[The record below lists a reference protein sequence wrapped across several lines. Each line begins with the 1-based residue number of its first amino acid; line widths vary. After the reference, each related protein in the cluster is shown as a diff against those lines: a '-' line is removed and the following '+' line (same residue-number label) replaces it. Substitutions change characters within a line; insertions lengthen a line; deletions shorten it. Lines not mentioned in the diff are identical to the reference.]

1 MKELMMPIN
10 RQESETEI
18 YPKEQN
24 KSERK
29 LDVSKLRLLNSKK
42 TREEL
47 LKNPRYQNL
56 EKTIETE
63 ATPINER
70 ETAQR
75 KDDEESANAIL
86 TKIETDVA

>member
-47 LKNPRYQNL
+47 LKNPRYKNL

-63 ATPINER
+63 SIPINER